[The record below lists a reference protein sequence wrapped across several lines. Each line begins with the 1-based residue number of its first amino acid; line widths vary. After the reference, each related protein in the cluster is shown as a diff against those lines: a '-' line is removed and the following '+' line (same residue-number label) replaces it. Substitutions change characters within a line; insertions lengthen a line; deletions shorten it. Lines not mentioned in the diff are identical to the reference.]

1 MKPKHL
7 HVLTL
12 GGLGMVASASA
23 DVIYSNF
30 QDIAIPATFDGLY
43 LNVETGA
50 WNTPSNLG
58 AGVIGWDI
66 NPFYGGRAFANS
78 PDFQPV
84 RGGTGSSS
92 PILNLAAGASV
103 GSGSVFSTFVQGVGG
118 ENPGGP
124 GYGGSQM
131 LTGAGGNFTS
141 GTEGY
146 LGFRLNGT
154 DYGWMRVVLTNNTAG
169 ALIKDWAYDT
179 SGAAVVV
186 GGIQQVG
193 QDIVL
198 SSGFTL
204 ASALANS
211 GGTTN
216 LVKNSS
222 GTNTL
227 KAANTYTGTTTVA
240 AGILNIAST
249 GSINA
254 SSGITVAAGA
264 RFAYNSSTAL
274 TTGLALNGTGT
285 GAGQRAVLG
294 GTGDIGVA
302 VTLNHLGDTLSPGNS
317 PGLQTYTVGQS
328 WASFSYDW
336 ELNQW
341 DNPRT
346 AGTNFDQLGING
358 TLDLTGGP
366 GSYQL
371 NLLSLDGSNVAG
383 DVPDFSEINRSWTIL
398 TTTGGITGFNANAWT
413 LDTTGFT
420 NNETGTWLLAQSGN
434 NLVLSYAPIPEPRAA
449 LLGGL
454 GMLLLLRR
462 RRDRGLKIEDRR

>member
-1 MKPKHL
+1 
-7 HVLTL
+7 V
-12 GGLGMVASASA
+12 
-23 DVIYSNF
+23 Y
-30 QDIAIPATFDGLY
+30 
-43 LNVETGA
+43 
-50 WNTPSNLG
+50 
-58 AGVIGWDI
+58 
-66 NPFYGGRAFANS
+66 
-78 PDFQPV
+78 
-84 RGGTGSSS
+84 
-92 PILNLAAGASV
+92 
-103 GSGSVFSTFVQGVGG
+103 
-118 ENPGGP
+118 
-124 GYGGSQM
+124 
-131 LTGAGGNFTS
+131 
-141 GTEGY
+141 
-146 LGFRLNGT
+146 
-154 DYGWMRVVLTNNTAG
+154 
-169 ALIKDWAYDT
+169 KD
-179 SGAAVVV
+179 
-186 GGIQQVG
+186 Q
-193 QDIVL
+193 
-198 SSGFTL
+198 
-204 ASALANS
+204 
-211 GGTTN
+211 
-216 LVKNSS
+216 
-222 GTNTL
+222 
-227 KAANTYTGTTTVA
+227 
-240 AGILNIAST
+240 
-249 GSINA
+249 
-254 SSGITVAAGA
+254 
-264 RFAYNSSTAL
+264 
-274 TTGLALNGTGT
+274 
-285 GAGQRAVLG
+285 
-294 GTGDIGVA
+294 
-302 VTLNHLGDTLSPGNS
+302 GNS

>member
-204 ASALANS
+204 ASALADS

-216 LVKNSS
+216 LVKNGS
-222 GTNTL
+222 GTNTV
-227 KAANTYTGTTTVA
+227 KAASTYTGATTVSN
-240 AGILNIAST
+240 GTLLVN
-249 GSINA
+249 N
-254 SSGITVAAGA
+254 SSG
-264 RFAYNSSTAL
+264 S
-274 TTGLALNGTGT
+274 GTGT
-285 GAGQRAVLG
+285 GTVSVSSGATLG
-294 GTGDIGVA
+294 GTGAISGAVNVTGV
-302 VTLNHLGDTLSPGNS
+302 LSPGASVETLGSGALTLNDGS
-317 PGLQTYTVGQS
+317 TFAYEVDSSVSATVGADLMKVAGNLGLS
-328 WASFSYDW
+328 GTVTLTLDDLAVTDLAFANGTIFSLINYTGTW
-336 ELNQW
+336 NGGKFTFGGNLL
-341 DNPRT
+341 DNNEQFT
-346 AGTNFDQLGING
+346 AG
-358 TLDLTGGP
+358 
-366 GSYQL
+366 L
-371 NLLSLDGSNVAG
+371 NTW
-383 DVPDFSEINRSWTIL
+383 EIRYDD
-398 TTTGGITGFNANAWT
+398 TTGGSNFSGEYAAGSFVNIT
-413 LDTTGFT
+413 
-420 NNETGTWLLAQSGN
+420 
-434 NLVLSYAPIPEPRAA
+434 VVPEPRAA

-454 GMLLLLRR
+454 GLLILLRR
-462 RRDRGLKIEDRR
+462 RR